1 MKSKRK
7 VLLALT
13 INKQYFIRGVVRYA
27 REHDWYLVTDTMY
40 TGLEGVGS
48 RRSERRLR
56 WQSHPLVPSANLRGN
71 IEYFAHPRL
80 SRLCT

>member
-27 REHDWYLVTDTMY
+27 REHDWYLDM
-40 TGLEGVGS
+40 GAAWKS
-48 RRSERRLR
+48 AFRS
-56 WQSHPLVPSANLRGN
+56 
-71 IEYFAHPRL
+71 
-80 SRLCT
+80 